1 MIHDSLGSSTVEW
14 AGKPYPEIVDIAEQ
28 DGSILIIPVGSLE
41 QHGYHLPTATDTLL
55 VDAIVGGGAERV
67 ADDLPV
73 LVTPPVWTG
82 YSPHHMSFGGT
93 VTGDYDTLLA
103 LLEDTATST
112 LENPFDICLF
122 VNGHGGN
129 RSLIGAATDAVG
141 HDHPDVELFGL
152 TYFTLGDGFIPDIRD
167 SDIGG
172 IVHGGELETA
182 LMQHLR
188 PDLVREDKIEGAHLD
203 KPYSLM
209 SNDLM
214 EGGALG
220 VSAEMHQY
228 TDSGAIGDP
237 ELATAEKGK
246 EAYERYCKA
255 VAELLRE
262 VHEKS
267 Q

>member
-1 MIHDSLGSSTVEW
+1 MIHDSLGSSPVEW
-14 AGKPYPEIVDIAEQ
+14 AGKPYPEVVDTAER
-28 DGSILIIPVGSLE
+28 DGSILVIPVGSLE

-103 LLEDTATST
+103 LLEDTAASA

-129 RSLIGAATDAVG
+129 RSLIGAATNTVG

-152 TYFTLGDGFIPDIRD
+152 TYFTLGDDFVPDIRD

-182 LMQHLR
+182 MMQHLR
-188 PDLVREDKIEGAHLD
+188 PDLVREDRIEGTHLD

-220 VSAEMHQY
+220 VSAEMRQY

-246 EAYERYCKA
+246 EAYENYCEA
-255 VAELLRE
+255 TAELLRE
-262 VHEKS
+262 IHEKNR
-267 Q
+267 

>member
-1 MIHDSLGSSTVEW
+1 MISETLGSSRVEW
-14 AGKPYPEIVDIAEQ
+14 AGKPYPEILDIAEE
-28 DGSILIIPVGSLE
+28 DGSVLIIPVGSLE
-41 QHGYHLPTATDTLL
+41 QHGYHLPTATDTIL
-55 VDAIVGGGAERV
+55 VDAITHGGAEAV
-67 ADDLPV
+67 ADELPI
-73 LVTPPVWTG
+73 LVTPPIWTG

-93 VTGDYDTLLA
+93 VTADYDTLLD
-103 LLEDTATST
+103 LLEETAAAA

-129 RSLIGAATDAVG
+129 RSLIGAATNCVG
-141 HDHPDVELFGL
+141 NDHPDVELFGL
-152 TYFTLGDGFIPDIRD
+152 TYFTLGADFVSEIRD

-182 LMQHLR
+182 MIQHLR
-188 PDLVREDKIEGAHLD
+188 PDLVREDKIEGTHLD

-246 EAYERYCKA
+246 EAYEQYCEA
-255 VAELLRE
+255 MAELLRE
-262 VHEKS
+262 IHEKNR
-267 Q
+267 